1 VFYRAAYLG
10 AASAGRGGNVCA
22 RAFSSCPYDAQRMID
37 IFVNDEE
44 EEESND
50 VDSNIRPVVG
60 QQLVGLIRYPPQVQ
74 QYQPLRYVAHKA
86 APVQR
91 NYVRAPTSA

>member
-1 VFYRAAYLG
+1 
-10 AASAGRGGNVCA
+10 
-22 RAFSSCPYDAQRMID
+22 MID

-44 EEESND
+44 EDESND

-91 NYVRAPTSA
+91 NYVRAPASA